1 MKASSSSYQLLP
13 PDEIHKEWK
22 LIRENYESALMR
34 EYTSD
39 EYLRPKQNI
48 NFLSDYRDLQLEL
61 ARLLVGWIPNIPWL
75 KLKMDLGR
83 QAYLMIQIIEIFE
96 LRLRELP
103 GSKKQIGAN
112 ERFKSLQKILA
123 KALNIEDF
131 LIGVFKVVQINF
143 FQRLEDHLKE
153 CDPIADLPTIDRIE
167 TVLSILKKQIE
178 WVDIWVSSYTVQN
191 PEGASLRKDYI
202 QNVFESLGGFH
213 SNQVKQLPLS
223 PYQDNKLQDA
233 GIEPAQL
240 EQGFS
245 IVEEFKFI
253 APRIT
258 HGKLSDLLYQNFA
271 EMFVPDSLGCLLYT
285 SDAADE

>member
-143 FQRLEDHLKE
+143 FQRLEDHLNE

-202 QNVFESLGGFH
+202 QNVFESL
-213 SNQVKQLPLS
+213 
-223 PYQDNKLQDA
+223 
-233 GIEPAQL
+233 
-240 EQGFS
+240 
-245 IVEEFKFI
+245 
-253 APRIT
+253 
-258 HGKLSDLLYQNFA
+258 
-271 EMFVPDSLGCLLYT
+271 
-285 SDAADE
+285 